1 LKEAAPD
8 TQRQRQQLT
17 IENTVGEIMNTNNGE
32 HGILVYKDLSSFR
45 NIYPDVCKQ
54 MLEDNGIVVILT
66 YFEPISRVFQY
77 LTNARID
84 LDAHRRQGNLIVADA
99 AEEFFG
105 KEKDFLSF
113 LLNLER
119 KAKQIGK
126 KYVAVIASMSVF
138 FLYDKLGEML
148 EYEGLLDLSEVRNWK
163 IICCYHKGDYDTLS
177 EEARQELITR
187 HNRRLLFS
195 E

>member
-1 LKEAAPD
+1 
-8 TQRQRQQLT
+8 
-17 IENTVGEIMNTNNGE
+17 MNTNNDE
-32 HGILVYKDLSSFR
+32 HSILVYKDLSSFR

-84 LDAHRRQGNLIVADA
+84 LDTHRRQGNLIVADA

-105 KEKDFLSF
+105 KKKDFLSF

-138 FLYDKLGEML
+138 FLYHKQEEML

-163 IICCYHKGDYDTLS
+163 IVCCYHKGDYDNLS

-187 HNRRLLFS
+187 HNRRLFS